1 MVFFPLSSGFWLPF
15 WCLLFLTQ
23 SENVTAILNFES
35 LRKVTTLLLEYF
47 WQCRRLHIKS
57 KIFQAIRGQGG
68 HLGFRIAHKRHNTS
82 SGPFVVSRE
91 SKKIN
96 SNGEVENNL
105 PIEGNRGFQIAPN
118 MFKHFTRTLMEKL
131 WQVRRLGM
139 QRLLRSRK

>member
-1 MVFFPLSSGFWLPF
+1 MVFFPSSSGFWLPL

-35 LRKVTTLLLEYF
+35 LLKVTTLLLEYF

-82 SGPFVVSRE
+82 SGPYWSDLLCMLPPLSGEPLHQRIFIHYRSVVYISYE
-91 SKKIN
+91 FFI
-96 SNGEVENNL
+96 
-105 PIEGNRGFQIAPN
+105 
-118 MFKHFTRTLMEKL
+118 TLYYILYTEC
-131 WQVRRLGM
+131 GTFFFFFIF
-139 QRLLRSRK
+139 